1 VLIVD
6 DDPAVRELVR
16 RALEKEGVVVTE
28 APDGRAGLAEVARR
42 RPGLVLLD
50 LMMPELDGF
59 GFLEELRRVPAWRD
73 IPVIVLTAKELTD
86 EDRRRLQGSVER
98 ILEKGTYDRQ
108 ALLQEIRGRIAANA
122 PAAAGVGP
130 GSRPASA

>member
-1 VLIVD
+1 M
-6 DDPAVRELVR
+6 
-16 RALEKEGVVVTE
+16 RARTVGEQNGNFDVSFDTLST
-28 APDGRAGLAEVARR
+28 
-42 RPGLVLLD
+42 
-50 LMMPELDGF
+50 
-59 GFLEELRRVPAWRD
+59 
-73 IPVIVLTAKELTD
+73 TD